1 MIGWPACGWSGL
13 LEEVLAQVRHV
24 RVERT
29 YKSWDMGAGRI
40 ERLFMR
46 ERRTERVCMRERITE
61 GSFMHERRTERVC
74 MRAIDGLLEE
84 VLAQVRQVKVEGTY
98 KSRVTRHGR
107 T

>member
-46 ERRTERVCMRERITE
+46 ERRTERVCMR
-61 GSFMHERRTERVC
+61 
-74 MRAIDGLLEE
+74 AIDGLLEE